1 MQCVLWLASTAIHVT
16 RCVTDTNGVTFVLM
30 PSLQGDSKTI

>member
-1 MQCVLWLASTAIHVT
+1 MPCVFWLASTAIHVT
-16 RCVTDTNGVTFVLM
+16 RCVTGTNGVTSVIA